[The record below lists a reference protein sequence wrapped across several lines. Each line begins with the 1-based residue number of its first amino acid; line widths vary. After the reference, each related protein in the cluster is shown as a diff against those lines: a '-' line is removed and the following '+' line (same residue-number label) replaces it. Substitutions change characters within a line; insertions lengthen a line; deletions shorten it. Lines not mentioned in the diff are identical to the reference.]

1 MNKRNN
7 IIYWIATN
15 WLALAMLA
23 SGIQQ
28 IFTIGGFVDIMAHLG
43 FPVYFSMIIGIW
55 KLLGVTAILLPR
67 FALLKEW
74 AYAGFCFILSGAVL
88 AHLTMGDNAKEL
100 FAPVFLLV
108 LTVISW
114 YYRPT
119 SRKIATVQAIS

>member
-1 MNKRNN
+1 MNKRHN
-7 IIYWIATN
+7 IIYWIATI

-28 IFTIGGFVDIMAHLG
+28 IFTIGGFVEIMAHLG

-67 FALLKEW
+67 LSLLKEW

-100 FAPVFLLV
+100 FAPAFLLV